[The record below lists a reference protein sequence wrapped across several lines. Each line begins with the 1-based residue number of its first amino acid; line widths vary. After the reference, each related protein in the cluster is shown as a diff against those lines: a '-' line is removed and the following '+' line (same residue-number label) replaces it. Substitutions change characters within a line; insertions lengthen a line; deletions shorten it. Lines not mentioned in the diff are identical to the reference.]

1 LRGGRVTLPPRL
13 FFAKVFARSKEVT
26 MVRRLSLAVSMLLAA
41 RLLPAQSFYLHNG
54 DRVTFYGDSITA
66 QRFYTRDVQDFV
78 ATRYPRLT
86 VEFHNAGVPGDTVA
100 GGYAGDAATRVNRD
114 VKPWDPT
121 VITVMLGMNDGDY
134 VPPDPKIFADYQ
146 AGYETLLGLLR
157 DAAPAARITL
167 LENTPYDEI
176 THGTEFKGFMAT
188 TEQNA
193 RATPALAARDH
204 LPVVDTWSPVV
215 QLLQRAKS
223 ADPSF
228 ASLLVTDRIHPAEPT
243 HWIVAASLM
252 KAWHVD
258 PVVTSVTI
266 ASDTRAVTQ
275 SQRTTVTG
283 VTGDRRRIEWEQRDE
298 ALPLPF
304 NFDNELMNFVLSVS
318 DLFSSDQEVLRVR
331 GLRAGQYTLRIDS
344 MEVGNFSADELS
356 KGINLATKKTPMW
369 QQARDYDGELEQRS
383 ILESADL
390 TLTAGTHV
398 ADRMEGSRIL
408 REGEAEFEQRAKD
421 KLRLVSHHYV
431 LTYVGTKNAGVVS
444 R

>member
-1 LRGGRVTLPPRL
+1 VSLVRGLP
-13 FFAKVFARSKEVT
+13 
-26 MVRRLSLAVSMLLAA
+26 LAVSIVLAA
-41 RLLPAQSFYLHNG
+41 QVSPAQSFYLHDG

-66 QRFYTRDVQDFV
+66 QRFYTRDIQDFV
-78 ATRYPRLT
+78 ATRYPELK
-86 VEFHNAGVPGDTVA
+86 VEFHNAGVPGDKVS
-100 GGYAGDAATRVNRD
+100 GGYAGDAPTRVVRD
-114 VKPWDPT
+114 VKPWNPT
-121 VITVMLGMNDGDY
+121 VITVMLGMNDGGY
-134 VPPDPKIFADYQ
+134 VPPDPKIFAEYQ
-146 AGYETLLGLLR
+146 QGYETLLDLLR
-157 DAAPAARITL
+157 AAAQAVRITL
-167 LENTPYDEI
+167 LENTLYDEV

-193 RATPALAARDH
+193 RATPALGAREH
-204 LPVVDTWSPVV
+204 LPVVDTYSPVA

-243 HWIVAASLM
+243 HWILAAAVM
-252 KAWHVD
+252 KAWHLD
-258 PVVTSVTI
+258 SVVTSVTI
-266 ASDTRAVTQ
+266 ASDTRSVTD

-283 VTGDRRRIEWEQRDE
+283 MTGDGSRIEWDQMDG

-318 DLFSSDQEVLRVR
+318 DLFSSDQEMLRVR
-331 GLRAGQYTLRIDS
+331 GLPTGKYALRIDS
-344 MEVGNFSADELS
+344 MEIGSFSAEQLD
-356 KGINLATKKTPMW
+356 KGINLATVKTPMW

-383 ILESADL
+383 ILDSADL

-398 ADRMEGSRIL
+398 GDRMDGSRIL

-431 LTYVGTKNAGVVS
+431 LIYPRAKSEAAVS

>member
-1 LRGGRVTLPPRL
+1 
-13 FFAKVFARSKEVT
+13 
-26 MVRRLSLAVSMLLAA
+26 MLLGAQ
-41 RLLPAQSFYLHNG
+41 LSSAQSFYLHDG

-78 ATRYPRLT
+78 ATRYPGLKI
-86 VEFHNAGVPGDTVA
+86 EFHNAGVPGDKVS
-100 GGYAGDAATRVNRD
+100 GGYAGDAATRVSRD

-121 VITVMLGMNDGDY
+121 VITVMLGMNDGGY

-146 AGYETLLGLLR
+146 AGYERLLGLLR
-157 DAAPAARITL
+157 DVAPGARITL
-167 LENTPYDEI
+167 LESTPYDEI

-193 RATPALAARDH
+193 HATPALASREH
-204 LPVVDTWSPVV
+204 LPVVDTYSPVV
-215 QLLQRAKS
+215 QLLLRAKA
-223 ADPSF
+223 ADPSL

-243 HWIVAASLM
+243 HWILAAALM

-258 PVVTSVTI
+258 PVVSSVTI
-266 ASDTRAVTQ
+266 AFDSHAVTE

-283 VTGDRRRIEWEQRDE
+283 VRGDNTRIEWEQTDQ

-304 NFDNELMNFVLSVS
+304 NFDSELMNFVLSVG
-318 DLFSSDQEVLRVR
+318 DLFSTDQEMLRVH

-344 MEVGNFSADELS
+344 MEVGSFSADQLGS
-356 KGINLATKKTPMW
+356 GINLGTMKTPMW

-390 TLTAGTHV
+390 TLAAGTHG

-408 REGEAEFEQRAKD
+408 REGEAEFERTAKD
-421 KLRLVSHHYV
+421 KLLLISHHYV
-431 LTYVGTKNAGVVS
+431 LTYRGAKNADVLS